1 MTRRNLRFLG
11 CSLSLLAGLPLALP
25 AGAVSE
31 VAAQAPVPLLDQF
44 LALLANPNVAYFLFV
59 LGLLGLVA
67 EVVTAGAVFPGVLG
81 AISLILALVGL
92 GSLPTNWGGAALIL
106 AGVIMLVLDF
116 KVTGYGLTVGGL
128 IAFAIGSL
136 LIFTPFWTPLA
147 PEALSVRLSPWV
159 IVGTT
164 AGVAA
169 FFVMGLSAAI
179 RAQFRP
185 LAVGRQLVVGRIGT
199 VRQALAPAGIVHLDG
214 EEWSAT
220 SADGATLP
228 VGASVQVLAVDG
240 LTLKVEATDKSG

>member
-1 MTRRNLRFLG
+1 MTRRSLRILG
-11 CSLSLLAGLPLALP
+11 CSLILLGSLLLALP

-31 VAAQAPVPLLDQF
+31 VTAQASVPLLDQF

-106 AGVIMLVLDF
+106 AGIVMLVLDF

-128 IAFAIGSL
+128 IAFALGSL
-136 LIFTPFWTPLA
+136 LIFTPFWTPITA
-147 PEALSVRLSPWV
+147 EVSGARLSPWV

-169 FFVMGLSAAI
+169 FFVLGLSAAI
-179 RAQFRP
+179 RAQFVP
-185 LAVGRQLVVGRIGT
+185 QVMGRQMVVGRIGA
-199 VRQALAPAGIVHLDG
+199 VRQTLAPAGIVHLDG

-228 VGASVQVLAVDG
+228 VGASVRVVAVDG
-240 LTLKVEATDKSG
+240 LMLKVSLVGD